1 MKVFIIGAGF
11 TRAIFSD
18 APLNAELLPRLAK
31 RPNASASCKL
41 IRRYDISDIEI
52 ALTRLDADIA
62 LGGHEHLREL
72 RQEVEEE
79 IVEYFDSNVFNATS
93 ERVDSLPWLCQ
104 FLDKIVLE
112 GDVALSLNYDC
123 FFEGALDYRGKWTPN
138 GGYGPLKHTLINDRR
153 EPTSPIEVLKIHGST
168 SFRIAKDLGDNNIR
182 VVNLA
187 INKKYF
193 PRSGKY
199 RHFGFGGDDA
209 QTYLIAPSYVKRPTY
224 EISRLMLR
232 SGEAVAQADT
242 LIVIG
247 CGLRPE
253 DMFLYVLLTAFTDGC
268 SLTERKIIVLDPKAE
283 DLVFNIKTYLTVD
296 DSFCMVFIPEKLQQ
310 DSVEQLLEAIQ
321 R

>member
-1 MKVFIIGAGF
+1 MKVLIIGAGF

-41 IRRYDISDIEI
+41 IQRYEISDIEI

-72 RQEVEEE
+72 RHEVERE
-79 IVEYFDSNVFNATS
+79 IVQYFDSDVFNATS
-93 ERVDSLPWLCQ
+93 ERVDSLPWLCH
-104 FLDKIVLE
+104 FLDKIVLK
-112 GDVALSLNYDC
+112 GDVAISLNYDC
-123 FFEGALDYRGKWTPN
+123 FFEGALDYREKWTPN
-138 GGYGPLKHTLINDRR
+138 GGYGCVKHALTGNDA
-153 EPTSPIEVLKIHGST
+153 PSPIEVLKIHGST
-168 SFRIAKDLGDNNIR
+168 SFRIAKDLGNNDIR
-182 VVNLA
+182 VVNPA
-187 INKKYF
+187 INEKYF

-199 RHFGFGGDDA
+199 RQFDVGGDDA

-232 SGEAVAQADT
+232 SVEAVAQAGT

-253 DMFLYVLLTAFTDGC
+253 DMFLYVLLTAFTDGN
-268 SLTERKIIVLDPKAE
+268 SPTERKIIVLDPKAE

-296 DSFCMVFIPEKLQQ
+296 DSFPMVFIPEKLQEE
-310 DSVEQLLEAIQ
+310 SVEQLLEAIQ